1 MSRTGVREL
10 SKNHVN
16 HVIKRLL
23 HPVLLMGTKLFDK
36 CRLHIIGTNYI
47 EQLTEPVIFVVNH
60 SNGHDFPI
68 AAQVINKHFYILA
81 DFTMKKDPIV
91 NILNRL
97 NGCVYVDRKD
107 SRSRQQSKIELIG
120 HLQQGHNILL
130 FPEGTWNLHP
140 SRLLLPLNW
149 GVIDLAKETDAPIVP
164 IALLYED
171 KCAYAKVGECFVPTQ
186 DKATEIIALEEKMA
200 TLVWDLISYI
210 KPVCRSNLPEGY
222 AETYVKLQL
231 DTYRKL
237 DLQYET
243 SVIRSTSDT
252 KYAFDHLS
260 NITPTMQNAFLFN
273 KRLK

>member
-1 MSRTGVREL
+1 MSNNYA
-10 SKNHVN
+10 NHM
-16 HVIKRLL
+16 IKRLI
-23 HPVLLMGTKLFDK
+23 HPVLLQGTKLFDK
-36 CRLHIIGTNYI
+36 CQLHIVGTNYL

-68 AAQVINKHFYILA
+68 AAQVIKKHFYILA

-107 SRSRQQSKIELIG
+107 SRSRQRSKMELID

-149 GVIDLAKETDAPIVP
+149 GVIDISKETNVP
-164 IALLYED
+164 IIPITLLYGANE
-171 KCAYAKVGECFVPTQ
+171 AFANIGESFFPLQ
-186 DKATEIIALEEKMA
+186 DKETEIKNLEQKMA
-200 TLVWDLISYI
+200 SLLW
-210 KPVCRSNLPEGY
+210 
-222 AETYVKLQL
+222 ETRCLFEPMSRGCWPDNYGEQYVKEQL
-231 DTYRKL
+231 ATYKRL

-243 SVIRSTSDT
+243 SVVRSNQRYDDVFAHLDTIR
-252 KYAFDHLS
+252 
-260 NITPTMQNAFLFN
+260 PTMQNAFLFN
-273 KRLK
+273 KRLT